1 MEPSVGHPQDELALF
16 SEIVRHVIRTDG
28 FERFSPTVFFPA
40 RHEVRIL
47 DDLHGND
54 DAEHA
59 ALNRAMERAEP
70 GEEFLVAVKV
80 GRLQFKV
87 IRRQGPDHE
96 EALFDVDPV

>member
-1 MEPSVGHPQDELALF
+1 
-16 SEIVRHVIRTDG
+16 
-28 FERFSPTVFFPA
+28 
-40 RHEVRIL
+40 
-47 DDLHGND
+47 
-54 DAEHA
+54 
-59 ALNRAMERAEP
+59 MERAEP